1 MGLTAEALKRLRD
14 AVGDDD
20 LIVADI
26 LQSFVDEVDSL
37 LVKLSTAAETLD
49 PATLKRVAH
58 TLKSSCRDLG
68 DHRTGAMCADLEE
81 GSSTAGPADA
91 IASASAIVAAC
102 RDLKLEV
109 QQHINSL
116 QAQPPET

>member
-37 LVKLSTAAETLD
+37 LDKLSSAAQTSNLV
-49 PATLKRVAH
+49 TLKRVAH

-68 DHRTGAMCADLEE
+68 DHQTGAMCADLEDRSSKE
-81 GSSTAGPADA
+81 GVLDATVSAAAIST
-91 IASASAIVAAC
+91 AC

-109 QQHINSL
+109 QRYISSL
-116 QAQPPET
+116 QVQPPEV

>member
-37 LVKLSTAAETLD
+37 IDKLSTAAQTNDSVTLR
-49 PATLKRVAH
+49 RVAH

-68 DHRTGAMCADLEE
+68 DYQTGALCADLEE
-81 GSSTAGPADA
+81 GSSKGSILDATVSATA
-91 IASASAIVAAC
+91 ISTAC

-109 QQHINSL
+109 QRHISSL
-116 QAQPPET
+116 QVQPPGT